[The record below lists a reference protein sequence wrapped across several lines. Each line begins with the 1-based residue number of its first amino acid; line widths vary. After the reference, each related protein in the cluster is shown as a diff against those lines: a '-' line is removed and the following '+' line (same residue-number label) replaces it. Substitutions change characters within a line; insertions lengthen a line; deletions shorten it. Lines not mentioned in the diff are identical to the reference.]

1 MTDNAPEQSLEQAVA
16 APSRDLLAKDEI
28 LLLLA
33 RRYQEHDQSLLQMGQ
48 VIERI
53 GATLDRTA
61 LLQEQNTIAI
71 AELRAI
77 LRERYNGNGQSG
89 D

>member
-1 MTDNAPEQSLEQAVA
+1 M
-16 APSRDLLAKDEI
+16 
-28 LLLLA
+28 LLLA
-33 RRYQEHDQSLLQMGQ
+33 RRYQEHDQSLLQMGH

-53 GATLDRTA
+53 EATLDRTA